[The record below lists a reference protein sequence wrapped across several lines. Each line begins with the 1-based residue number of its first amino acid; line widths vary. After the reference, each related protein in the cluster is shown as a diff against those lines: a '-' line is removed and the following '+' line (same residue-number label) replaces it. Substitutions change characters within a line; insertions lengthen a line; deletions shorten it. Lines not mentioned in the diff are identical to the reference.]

1 MTGFNFEAML
11 SQNNQI
17 KQIPL
22 DMLVPF
28 HNHQFSLYDGE
39 RRDDM
44 VESIRKNGVMTPIVC
59 RPNPDGTDT
68 YEILIG
74 HNRWNCSKIA
84 GLETI
89 PAIIKEQLTEEEAQT
104 YVDESNLIQRGFNDL
119 KVSEQARIIARRY
132 SEMFSQGKRNDIIN
146 EIRVLNGEETSS
158 GNSREKVADEYGLSR
173 NTIARLVRISK
184 LSDGIL
190 GWIDKGQLAVRA
202 GVELSYLSADEQ
214 SELFEINSAD
224 DNMLMKISEAQARD
238 LRILS
243 ADGVLDGDEML
254 KVLSAK
260 KKKPDKKVSIA
271 PTLYKKYFAG
281 LSNGFSKAK
290 KNAITMTKAVLF
302 QKSGQPV
309 LFTDYAEYD
318 TGTGYIVAENKE
330 KGICY
335 ICRILDK
342 SEILNYN
349 DRILPIV
356 IKEKGLKEIS
366 VILVTDKYRSI
377 AEAEQ
382 HYPELLGG
390 NNYDS

>member
-59 RPNPDGTDT
+59 RPNPNGSDT

-89 PAIIKEQLTEEEAQT
+89 PAIIKEQLTEDEAQT

-146 EIRVLNGEETSS
+146 EIKMLNGEEASAV

-190 GWIDKGQLAVRA
+190 AWIDKGQLAVRA
-202 GVELSYLSADEQ
+202 GVELSYLSTEEQ
-214 SELFEINSAD
+214 SKLFEINSVD
-224 DNMLMKISEAQARD
+224 ENMLMKISEAQARD
-238 LRILS
+238 LRVLS

-254 KVLSAK
+254 KVLSVK

-281 LSNGFSKAK
+281 LSNDEIA
-290 KNAITMTKAVLF
+290 
-302 QKSGQPV
+302 
-309 LFTDYAEYD
+309 D
-318 TGTGYIVAENKE
+318 TVAAALDMFFKNKE
-330 KGICY
+330 KG
-335 ICRILDK
+335 D
-342 SEILNYN
+342 SN
-349 DRILPIV
+349 D
-356 IKEKGLKEIS
+356 
-366 VILVTDKYRSI
+366 
-377 AEAEQ
+377 
-382 HYPELLGG
+382 
-390 NNYDS
+390 